1 MTFAPQR
8 PFGSDMMDETNRW
21 ENPFTGKLEPVNP
34 PAFMGGPKTMEYKP
48 ERDGHLSEIFGPIG
62 AYNPDTDKSKYDVVP
77 LDFLGGFMQD
87 RNLAGSYGQPSN
99 MPDYMY
105 ESIQR
110 QYGNPKFGNYSIED
124 KKNVINW
131 YNRMKV

>member
-1 MTFAPQR
+1 MTFAPHM
-8 PFGSDMMDETNRW
+8 PF
-21 ENPFTGKLEPVNP
+21 
-34 PAFMGGPKTMEYKP
+34 
-48 ERDGHLSEIFGPIG
+48 PIG
-62 AYNPDTDKSKYDVVP
+62 KQEIPPISVGPYNPDTDESKVVP

-87 RNLAGSYGQPSN
+87 RNLAGSYGQPPN

-110 QYGNPKFGNYSIED
+110 QYGNPEFGNYSIED